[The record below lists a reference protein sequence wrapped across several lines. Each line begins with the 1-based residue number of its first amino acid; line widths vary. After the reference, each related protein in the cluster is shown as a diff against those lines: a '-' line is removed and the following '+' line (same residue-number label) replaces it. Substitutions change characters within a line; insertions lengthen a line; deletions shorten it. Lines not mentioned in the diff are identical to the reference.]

1 MMFYR
6 FFIKKRKSKIRSYL
20 RGYKRLKEEDSLEII
35 AQIKNEMVN
44 TPINGESLSSLIHQP
59 EEICFHQFLV
69 YRLLNFEF
77 NKALLI
83 AHNHPQKNFKYPLPK
98 KWLDI
103 LKKQGYSTPLIQNK
117 LLWIIFLYKWYCVG
131 IATGIL
137 ELFNSFASQSI
148 PKKTY
153 VYFDNLSKNNLPST
167 KQPVN
172 QNNIINW
179 YLDQEEANNIR
190 EITHNVE
197 NSSDF
202 EFKNRTI
209 KKLRGPLPYL
219 STWVER
225 LKFVSWLTAYTISA
239 LFSARKK
246 LIFRQKIFDQIV
258 KIKRNFN
265 PAKSYFFHNSG
276 HILRPLW
283 TYRVE
288 KQGAEIILYF
298 YSTNIYSFKIKGKKH
313 LQDLYWE
320 VISWPNYWVW
330 DKMQKEFIQ
339 QFSIKKPAIKVKNVI
354 PFSSIEHN
362 QDLVFPKKFILIF
375 DVQPMRSSIY
385 ASIGM
390 ADEIYSIENSLKF
403 LTSIEEIAS
412 ENNLSVVIKRKR
424 ESEKIDKK
432 YLRKIRQLTKENNW
446 LEIDSE
452 MDALSILKKSTP
464 LVVISMPFT
473 STALI
478 ASSLGLN
485 SVYYDVTQSL
495 NQLDYDEDE
504 VTFISGK
511 TELKKKIKARLGT

>member
-1 MMFYR
+1 MIFYR

-20 RGYKRLKEEDSLEII
+20 RGYRRLKEEDSLEII
-35 AQIKNEMVN
+35 AQIKNKMVN

-179 YLDQEEANNIR
+179 YLDQEEANNIE

-209 KKLRGPLPYL
+209 KKLRGPLPNL

-225 LKFVSWLTAYTISA
+225 LKFFSWLSAYAISA

-258 KIKRNFN
+258 KIKKNFS
-265 PAKSYFFHNSG
+265 PANSYFFHNSG

-313 LQDLYWE
+313 LQDAYWE

-339 QFSIKKPAIKVKNVI
+339 QFSIKKPTIKVKNV
-354 PFSSIEHN
+354 SIIN
-362 QDLVFPKKFILIF
+362 I
-375 DVQPMRSSIY
+375 
-385 ASIGM
+385 
-390 ADEIYSIENSLKF
+390 
-403 LTSIEEIAS
+403 
-412 ENNLSVVIKRKR
+412 
-424 ESEKIDKK
+424 
-432 YLRKIRQLTKENNW
+432 
-446 LEIDSE
+446 
-452 MDALSILKKSTP
+452 
-464 LVVISMPFT
+464 
-473 STALI
+473 
-478 ASSLGLN
+478 
-485 SVYYDVTQSL
+485 
-495 NQLDYDEDE
+495 
-504 VTFISGK
+504 
-511 TELKKKIKARLGT
+511 